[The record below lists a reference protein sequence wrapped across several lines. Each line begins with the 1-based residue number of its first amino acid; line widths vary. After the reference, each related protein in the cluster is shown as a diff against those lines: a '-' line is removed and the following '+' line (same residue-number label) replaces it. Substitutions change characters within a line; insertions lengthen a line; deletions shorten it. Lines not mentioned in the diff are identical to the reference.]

1 MPRKLFINSRKK
13 TFSIKCPKAKPLV
26 SEIEKLQGTARRALA

>member
-13 TFSIKCPKAKPLV
+13 PFLLNVRK
-26 SEIEKLQGTARRALA
+26 RNH